1 MLKYPRKYTDLA
13 ICRFLLEISCDLGI
27 CRKALLTMQFIFIV
41 KSEELKIHISQF
53 DQDLDCSFTASLKSV
68 EFTGESDSPDHC

>member
-1 MLKYPRKYTDLA
+1 
-13 ICRFLLEISCDLGI
+13 
-27 CRKALLTMQFIFIV
+27 MQFIFIV

-68 EFTGESDSPDHC
+68 EFTGESDGPDHCKPKKMHQSSFQKQCEMNLTNTKQSFLSSCIVKP